1 MHFQVALG
9 VCSQS
14 VLAHARNLHFTSPEG
29 EGFQPS
35 PKETL
40 NIQRPPE
47 GLKENFSWL
56 RYDQVLHL
64 QKRDDQP
71 ITSAEFA
78 REVVGT
84 RLDQTA
90 SLWRMWTGILGAQE
104 TITENERAR
113 FATAATTLETKSGN
127 NS

>member
-1 MHFQVALG
+1 V
-9 VCSQS
+9 
-14 VLAHARNLHFTSPEG
+14 P
-29 EGFQPS
+29 
-35 PKETL
+35 
-40 NIQRPPE
+40 
-47 GLKENFSWL
+47 
-56 RYDQVLHL
+56 HL